1 MMLFTDTV
9 WNATEYESFL
19 QVLKQLADP
28 EYKAFH
34 ERLCKTSR
42 AEILGVRSPETKRIA
57 KEIAKGDAMGFLSVS
72 GDTYYEELLI
82 QGFVIA
88 FLKRPLADKR
98 IWIDRFIPKID
109 NWAVCDSF
117 CAALKP
123 KRGEET
129 ELFSLCL
136 DYLQKSGEYERR
148 AAIVLLMDHLV
159 NEAYIDR
166 IFELLKSV
174 QCDCYYVHMAVAWC
188 VSVCFIK
195 DKEKTLAFL
204 QTNVL
209 DTATHNKSIQKITE
223 SNRVTK
229 ADKDLVRTLKRV

>member
-1 MMLFTDTV
+1 MSFTDTV
-9 WNATEYESFL
+9 WNSAEYENFL
-19 QVLKQLADP
+19 QTLKCLADP
-28 EYKAFH
+28 KYKAFH

-57 KEIAKGDAMGFLSVS
+57 KEIAKGDAAGFLSLA

-82 QGFVIA
+82 KGFVIA
-88 FLKRPLADKR
+88 FLKAPLSDKR
-98 IWIDRFIPKID
+98 MQIDGFIPQID

-123 KRGEET
+123 KRGEE
-129 ELFSLCL
+129 EMLYRLCL
-136 DYLQKSGEYERR
+136 DYLAKSGEYERR

-159 NEAYIDR
+159 TDEYIDR
-166 IFELLKSV
+166 IFTLLASV

-188 VSVCFIK
+188 VQVCFVK
-195 DKEKTLAFL
+195 SKEKTLAFL
-204 QTNVL
+204 KTNVL
-209 DTATHNKSIQKITE
+209 DVQTHNKAIQKIME

-229 ADKDLVRTLKRV
+229 EDKSLVRTMKRA

>member
-1 MMLFTDTV
+1 MSFADTA
-9 WNATEYESFL
+9 WNPTEYTRFL
-19 QVLKQLADP
+19 QELKRLADP
-28 EYKAFH
+28 AYKLFH

-57 KEIAKGDAMGFLSVS
+57 KDIAKGDAAGFLAVA

-82 QGFVIA
+82 KGFVIA
-88 FLKRPLADKR
+88 FLKAPIRDKR
-98 IWIDRFIPKID
+98 TLIDSFIPQID

-129 ELFSLCL
+129 YLFGLCTE
-136 DYLQKSGEYERR
+136 YLQKSGEYERR
-148 AAIVLLMDHLV
+148 AAIVLLMDHLATP
-159 NEAYIDR
+159 EYIDR
-166 IFELLKSV
+166 IFDLLKNV

-195 DKEKTLAFL
+195 EKEKTLAFL

-209 DTATHNKSIQKITE
+209 DADTHNKSIQKITE

-229 ADKDLVRTLKRV
+229 EDKFLVRTMKRT

>member
-1 MMLFTDTV
+1 MSFTDTV
-9 WNATEYESFL
+9 WNAAEYANFL
-19 QVLKQLADP
+19 QTLKQLADP
-28 EYKAFH
+28 KYKAFH

-57 KEIAKGDAMGFLSVS
+57 KEIAKGDAAGFLALA

-82 QGFVIA
+82 KGFVIA
-88 FLKRPLADKR
+88 FLKAPLTEKR
-98 IWIDRFIPKID
+98 ALIDGFIPQID
-109 NWAVCDSF
+109 NWAVCDCF

-123 KRGEET
+123 KRGEAEV
-129 ELFSLCL
+129 LYRLCL
-136 DYLQKSGEYERR
+136 DYLAKSGEYERR

-159 NEAYIDR
+159 ADEYIDR
-166 IFELLKSV
+166 IFTLLAGV

-188 VSVCFIK
+188 VQVCFVK
-195 DKEKTLAFL
+195 NKEKTLAFL

-209 DTATHNKSIQKITE
+209 DVPTHNKAIQKITE

-229 ADKDLVRTLKRV
+229 EDKDFVRTLKRV

>member
-1 MMLFTDTV
+1 MSYAEISWDSH
-9 WNATEYESFL
+9 AYSAFL
-19 QVLKQLADP
+19 SDLKALADP
-28 EYKAFH
+28 AYKAFH

-57 KEIAKGDAMGFLSVS
+57 KEIAKGDAGGFLALA

-82 QGFVIA
+82 KGFVIA
-88 FLKRPLADKR
+88 FLKASLVEKRPL
-98 IWIDRFIPKID
+98 IDGFIPQID

-123 KRGEET
+123 KRGEAEV
-129 ELFSLCL
+129 LYRLCL
-136 DYLQKSGEYERR
+136 DYLAKSGEYERR

-159 NEAYIDR
+159 NEEYIDR
-166 IFELLKSV
+166 IFTLLTGV

-188 VSVCFIK
+188 VQVCFVEC
-195 DKEKTLAFL
+195 KEKTLAFL

-209 DTATHNKSIQKITE
+209 DVPTHNKAIQKITE

-229 ADKDLVRTLKRV
+229 EDKALVRALKRE